1 MLTMI
6 LFSVAIALQL
16 AIVIALVRKY
26 LRTHDA
32 GFIWLGAAVILRPWV
47 SGLLDHGKHT
57 LLDRI
62 SQGQLDG
69 FYPFSLI
76 QRGQITVGSLFTSLS
91 LLQNLIGGGLLL
103 VAVLYLHKTK
113 CENKP

>member
-32 GFIWLGAAVILRPWV
+32 GFIWLGVAVVLWPWV
-47 SGLLDHGKHT
+47 SGLLDHEKRT
-57 LLDRI
+57 LFDYILR
-62 SQGQLDG
+62 GHLAG